1 MTAPLAATMPAAGQ
15 DAPPP
20 QPLYGSVEAWVTGFF
35 LPIFKRPLGGEY
47 RWCREWWQ
55 HAEAITRLTA
65 LWHSWEALRLQ
76 PGTGMASWLRDHL
89 DHHLPVLM
97 GRTGPFA
104 QCNED
109 EHIEPRE
116 AKVGHAPPRMV
127 GHRRR
132 RASRS
137 CSLGQRDGTRRAGR
151 TVVDK
156 GLTYPL
162 DEGVACSLARTA
174 YLAARLLQSHMDP
187 QSSGRWE
194 LTPGGHA
201 ELLQLVSDA
210 LGMLGSCVSKISG
223 SIEGDARERL
233 VRAALYT
240 LQASH
245 EVTMANEVIK
255 ATADSG
261 PRTGPGP
268 RAVNEP
274 ALLASKSFGEPGL
287 SDVMQLAGMIPASP
301 PASARTR
308 SAGLTPGAAGVGPR

>member
-1 MTAPLAATMPAAGQ
+1 M
-15 DAPPP
+15 
-20 QPLYGSVEAWVTGFF
+20 
-35 LPIFKRPLGGEY
+35 
-47 RWCREWWQ
+47 
-55 HAEAITRLTA
+55 
-65 LWHSWEALRLQ
+65 
-76 PGTGMASWLRDHL
+76 
-89 DHHLPVLM
+89 
-97 GRTGPFA
+97 
-104 QCNED
+104 
-109 EHIEPRE
+109 
-116 AKVGHAPPRMV
+116 
-127 GHRRR
+127 
-132 RASRS
+132 
-137 CSLGQRDGTRRAGR
+137 
-151 TVVDK
+151 VDK
-156 GLTYPL
+156 GVMYPL

-174 YLAARLLQSHMDP
+174 YLAAGLLQSHMDP
-187 QSSGRWE
+187 QRSARWE

-223 SIEGDARERL
+223 SIEGDAGERL

-287 SDVMQLAGMIPASP
+287 GDVMQLAGMIPASKP
-301 PASARTR
+301 ARTR
-308 SAGLTPGAAGVGPR
+308 STGPTLGAAGPGPR